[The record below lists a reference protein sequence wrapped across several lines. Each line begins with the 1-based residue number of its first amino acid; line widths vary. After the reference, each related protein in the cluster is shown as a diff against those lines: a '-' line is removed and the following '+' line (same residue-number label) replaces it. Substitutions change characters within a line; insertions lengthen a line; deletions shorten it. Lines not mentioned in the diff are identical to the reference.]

1 MARSPARR
9 VLRPKR
15 PTTSLAA
22 RARRISLAIFDID
35 GVMTDGRIYLNDAGE
50 EMKAFNVL
58 DGHGIKMLRESG
70 IEVAILSG
78 RRARCVERRAA
89 ELGIKHVI
97 QGAGEKLPVFTSLL
111 ESLGLTADQA
121 CYMGD
126 DLVDV
131 PVLTACGLAFSVP
144 DAPAAVKRSVHHV
157 TRRRGGEGAVRD
169 ACETLLRL
177 RARRSSGGARSRGED

>member
-1 MARSPARR
+1 MARTPARR
-9 VLRPKR
+9 ALR
-15 PTTSLAA
+15 TTASRASLAN
-22 RARRISLAIFDID
+22 RARRIALAVFDVD
-35 GVMTDGRIYLNDAGE
+35 GVMTDGRIYLGESGE

-78 RRARCVERRAA
+78 RRARCVERRAG

-97 QGAGEKLPVFTSLL
+97 QGAGDKLPVFHELL
-111 ESLGLTADQA
+111 ETLGLTADQA

-126 DLVDV
+126 DLVDLS
-131 PVLTACGLAFSVP
+131 VLKACAIAFTVP
-144 DAPAAVKRSVHHV
+144 DAPAEVKRSAHHV

-169 ACETLLRL
+169 ACETLMRL
-177 RARRSSGGARSRGED
+177 RSKKSATGLARGA

>member
-1 MARSPARR
+1 MASQPARR
-9 VLRPKR
+9 TLRPR
-15 PTTSLAA
+15 ASQAALAA
-22 RARRISLAIFDID
+22 RARRIGLAIFDVD
-35 GVMTDGRIYLNDAGE
+35 GVMTDGRIYLGESGE

-78 RRARCVERRAA
+78 RRARCVERRAG

-97 QGAGEKLPVFTSLL
+97 QGAGEKLPVFFDLL
-111 ESLGLTADQA
+111 ARLQLAPAQA

-126 DLVDV
+126 DLVDL
-131 PVLTACGLAFSVP
+131 PVLRACGLAFTGP
-144 DAPAAVKRSVHHV
+144 DAPAEVKRSAHHV

-169 ACETLLRL
+169 ACETLMRL
-177 RARRSSGGARSRGED
+177 RSRQVRASGRTGG

>member
-1 MARSPARR
+1 MPRTPSRR
-9 VLRPKR
+9 TLR
-15 PTTSLAA
+15 TTNSQSSLAA
-22 RARRISLAIFDID
+22 RARRIAVAIFDVD
-35 GVMTDGRIYLNDAGE
+35 GVMTDGRIYLGESGE

-78 RRARCVERRAA
+78 RKARCVERRAA

-97 QGAGEKLPVFTSLL
+97 QGAGEKLPVFFNLL
-111 ESLGLTADQA
+111 ESLRLKPEQA

-126 DLVDV
+126 DLVDL
-131 PVLTACGLAFSVP
+131 PVLQACGLSFTVP
-144 DAPAAVKRSVHHV
+144 DAPAEVKRGAHHV

-169 ACETLLRL
+169 ACETLMRL
-177 RARRSSGGARSRGED
+177 RSRKSSAPARSGA